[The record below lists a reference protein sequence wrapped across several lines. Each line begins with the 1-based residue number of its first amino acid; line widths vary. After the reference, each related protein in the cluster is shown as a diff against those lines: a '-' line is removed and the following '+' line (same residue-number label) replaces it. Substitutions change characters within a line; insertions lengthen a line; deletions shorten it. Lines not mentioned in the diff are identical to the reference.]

1 MGPLCHSYL
10 SPFFAI
16 SVSLRVNSSCAMRG
30 SHPCV
35 ARVDHVP
42 DSEDSGDKSRARPRP
57 PPLLCFPLCVHHNKR
72 SAATSS
78 NRGKGEP
85 PPARSVLRGCLAMAR
100 RPGGSWATPKAVRG
114 AFGWD
119 YPTKHSG
126 FLHAIRSP
134 PRSCSA
140 AWTELSPP
148 RFEVELPPSTLLRYL
163 LRVVP

>member
-1 MGPLCHSYL
+1 VGSLCHSYL

-42 DSEDSGDKSRARPRP
+42 DSEDSGDKIWARPRP
-57 PPLLCFPLCVHHNKR
+57 PPLLYFPLRVHHSKG
-72 SAATSS
+72 STATSS
-78 NRGKGEP
+78 NQGKGDP
-85 PPARSVLRGCLAMAR
+85 PPARLVLRGCPAVAR

-114 AFGWD
+114 AFEWD
-119 YPTKHSG
+119 YPTEHSG
-126 FLHAIRSP
+126 FLDDVRSP

-140 AWTELSPP
+140 TWTELSPP
-148 RFEVELPPSTLLRYL
+148 RFEVELSPSALLRYL
-163 LRVVP
+163 PRVVS